1 MPKEMRR
8 IDGHICQPVLEW
20 IRSQVDMVPEG
31 SGGKER
37 CLLAKEEQA
46 ELMQTQMLKIHRHI
60 RRRVVEGAIKNGKM
74 IKEEWAQES
83 WEDGIENMIREE
95 RWRMLWERWARSR
108 PQAMEENN
116 LRGFQ
121 EVFKRV
127 VVCHIDKHNSE
138 GLLI

>member
-1 MPKEMRR
+1 ME
-8 IDGHICQPVLEW
+8 
-20 IRSQVDMVPEG
+20 
-31 SGGKER
+31 
-37 CLLAKEEQA
+37 
-46 ELMQTQMLKIHRHI
+46 
-60 RRRVVEGAIKNGKM
+60 VVEHMEPAAQALPLDAEYQLARARLVRE
-74 IKEEWAQES
+74 EEWAQES

-108 PQAMEENN
+108 PQAMEESS
-116 LRGFQ
+116 LRGFK